1 MGSERLQ
8 LPDFVLADLYKSSLV
23 VTENTTQPVVE
34 RTPPVEPPVVERSPA
49 PAPPAE
55 KRIVKQEF
63 LGNNE
68 KQITI
73 LVNNDSDVYLNDIH
87 LNFLSNILIAC
98 KLNLGD
104 VAIVNLH
111 RTPVDHAQLKEWTQ
125 PRYLLAFHVD
135 PSLIRLPFTLPHY
148 QVQQYDQCSLLFAPS
163 LTTMEGDSKEAKL
176 EKSKLWL
183 SLKKMFNLS

>member
-23 VTENTTQPVVE
+23 VMENTAQSVLE
-34 RTPPVEPPVVERSPA
+34 RSQNVQPPVAESLPAQQPPV
-49 PAPPAE
+49 E

-111 RTPVDHAQLKEWTQ
+111 RTAVDFAQLKHWTQ
-125 PRYLLAFHVD
+125 PRHLLAFHVD
-135 PSLIRLPFTLPHY
+135 PAHIHLPFTLPHY

-163 LTTMEGDSKEAKL
+163 LTMMEGDSKEAKL